1 MDIKV
6 FPSPAAAV
14 IEVRATD
21 KRGLL
26 RDLANRL
33 APPLNSRST
42 LVAAALLKRE
52 ELGSTGTG
60 NGVAIPHARISTVQR
75 PLGLLVRL
83 NKAIEFDAIDGR
95 LVDLVFALLLPG
107 ASNGEQLNALAHV
120 ALKLRV
126 AETLARL
133 RSAESDAEFYSA
145 MVG

>member
-1 MDIKV
+1 MDIKD
-6 FPSPAAAV
+6 FLSPAAAV

-21 KRGLL
+21 KAGLM

-33 APPLNSRST
+33 APPLNSPST

-52 ELGSTGTG
+52 ELGATGTG

-83 NKAIEFDAIDGR
+83 NKAIEFDAIDGNP
-95 LVDLVFALLLPG
+95 VDLVFALLLPG
-107 ASNGEQLNALAHV
+107 ASNSEQLNALACV
-120 ALKLRV
+120 ARKLRV
-126 AETLARL
+126 AETLAKL